1 MRLTAAPPFACAQ
14 VVSSFSGNLYVPW
27 PSICACRRD
36 GFAARLRVLTS
47 APPADYA
54 LANTLN
60 VASLQ
65 FLKLPDIA
73 CVQPEVS
80 FFTVFNGI
88 TLATFGYLAFVV
100 FMYKF
105 GQQTEALKT
114 DPQRR
119 RRFKSRCLSLC
130 IWGLF
135 LVYPQVSST
144 TLSIFA
150 CTPLED
156 GTQWLSADLR
166 IQCFTS
172 KHLLYVGVGILWTL
186 AFPIGIPL
194 AFTLLLYKAR
204 VPELAMWKRDC
215 SWLRNIAQ
223 RAIVL
228 SIMTTAEID
237 SDSVTT
243 DSITLEQLRLL
254 HRVFVL
260 CDPVPEAEEPAQFG
274 ALALADGAHE
284 AHMLPA
290 PTDGAAATPA
300 AIPGVP
306 TQSTTR
312 RKPQTPPPPLPD
324 NPVLALFV
332 RLQRKVAKASRLRS
346 HTMRKTLSSYF
357 YKNERE
363 QLLMEL
369 LDWAKQDKTS
379 LVAEPRSNALRWR
392 TEHEW
397 VQLQLDGVPLS
408 SLDAAE
414 RAAFYRY
421 SFLFSSYAIRSWYFE
436 TVDLGH
442 KLFLTSGACA
452 VMCSR
457 SACSCLP
464 PARPTRSHLLHR
476 ASHVGASHRC
486 AVPRLRIACCVR

>member
-1 MRLTAAPPFACAQ
+1 
-14 VVSSFSGNLYVPW
+14 
-27 PSICACRRD
+27 
-36 GFAARLRVLTS
+36 
-47 APPADYA
+47 
-54 LANTLN
+54 
-60 VASLQ
+60 
-65 FLKLPDIA
+65 
-73 CVQPEVS
+73 
-80 FFTVFNGI
+80 
-88 TLATFGYLAFVV
+88 
-100 FMYKF
+100 MYKF
-105 GQQTEALKT
+105 GQQTEVLKT

-144 TLSIFA
+144 TLSIFS

-166 IQCFTS
+166 IQCFS
-172 KHLLYVGVGILWTL
+172 AKHLLYVGVGILWTL

-228 SIMTTAEID
+228 SVMTTAEID

-260 CDPVPEAEEPAQFG
+260 CDFAAEAEQPAPVG
-274 ALALADGAHE
+274 ALTLAVGAHE
-284 AHMLPA
+284 SQLLPA
-290 PTDGAAATPA
+290 FTDGGSKAVQPA
-300 AIPGVP
+300 SPSVL
-306 TQSTTR
+306 TQTTTR
-312 RKPQTPPPPLPD
+312 RKPQTPPPPLPG

-332 RLQRKVAKASRLRS
+332 RLKRKVAKVSKLRS

-397 VQLQLDGVPLS
+397 VHLQLDGVPLS
-408 SLDAAE
+408 PLDAAE

-436 TVDLGH
+436 TVDLLH
-442 KLFLTSGACA
+442 KLFRACPLFWL
-452 VMCSR
+452 SR
-457 SACSCLP
+457 PACVC
-464 PARPTRSHLLHR
+464 
-476 ASHVGASHRC
+476 
-486 AVPRLRIACCVR
+486 